1 MTNTTTE
8 IFLDSIIEILET
20 QVTDLVLQLSN
31 CSVEINRLQ
40 NQLKNLPTKKE
51 EIKEIKDYNIEEDW
65 EDL

>member
-40 NQLKNLPTKKE
+40 YELKNLQTKKE
-51 EIKEIKDYNIEEDW
+51 EIKDYNIEEDW